1 MVTLPGQHHPMQHMP
16 QMPPQMPTQVPQQMQ
31 QAPSEVQGVPDH
43 RPPIN
48 PRTGLPRVPNDI
60 GEPSQVIHCRNV
72 TADVTQ
78 SNLVGL
84 FQRFGRVVNVVMLRA
99 RNQALI
105 ELDTIEGAQRCIEHF
120 CLKGNGHAEIDGRRV
135 WVKYSRHTS
144 LSETPPG
151 KTLLVSMFNPGLD
164 ISTVISINPNCVF
177 QIFGNYGPV
186 EKILILPK
194 NQSSA
199 QNHNRVQA
207 LVQYDAQ
214 ETAERVKAQLQGQPV
229 NLGDVVS
236 FFLDIQ
242 FSKVTEISC
251 QTGTSN
257 SMVIPKGFTPL
268 LQQQQQVAQMQQQQI
283 FPQPGFGMGA
293 PTMPQYGMAP
303 PPPDSHAPQQS
314 NPMQALAYA
323 PTHTQRPVDVREQ
336 QA

>member
-1 MVTLPGQHHPMQHMP
+1 MVTGGHHAIQ
-16 QMPPQMPTQVPQQMQ
+16 QMPPQMPQPQMPPQVP
-31 QAPSEVQGVPDH
+31 DI

-72 TADVTQ
+72 TSDVTQ

-105 ELDTIEGAQRCIEHF
+105 ELDTLDGAQRCIDHF

-135 WVKYSRHTS
+135 WVKYSRHNS

-151 KTLLVSMFNPGLD
+151 KTLLVSMFNPGCD
-164 ISTVISINPNCVF
+164 ISSVIPITPNIVF

-207 LVQYDAQ
+207 LVQYDTQ

-229 NLGDVVS
+229 SCADLVS

-251 QTGTSN
+251 QMGTSN
-257 SMVIPKGFTPL
+257 SMVVPKGFTPQ
-268 LQQQQQVAQMQQQQI
+268 LQGQMQGQMQQPI
-283 FPQPGFGMGA
+283 FPQPGFGMA
-293 PTMPQYGMAP
+293 PVMPQYGMVPAP
-303 PPPDSHAPQQS
+303 QNVQVPQQS
-314 NPMQALAYA
+314 NPMQQMPY
-323 PTHTQRPVDVREQ
+323 TQQ
-336 QA
+336 QAAEPQQGAPRTEQPQQGQR